1 MYIVLLLPFQLLF
14 LVSQKDA
21 DSNML
26 RKLLNYLYVAVTDA
40 PMIKAVKLINA
51 TAETAAK
58 LNERNSKNGG
68 KKIERDGGSGEKIKQ
83 MQRQIRQ

>member
-21 DSNML
+21 DSNMV

-40 PMIKAVKLINA
+40 AMIKALKLMKA
-51 TAETAAK
+51 TAETATK
-58 LNERNSKNGG
+58 LNERNSKNSG
-68 KKIERDGGSGEKIKQ
+68 K
-83 MQRQIRQ
+83 